1 MWKALNTICYS
12 IEAYRQLSNVTKFVS
27 YTFKAVKY
35 NIFFL
40 LKKLL
45 FLQSRK
51 VHNRNTIVLIL
62 NQNEEKM
69 IQFKFLN
76 ARVIRKERK
85 LLKFL
90 LVFCCAHFILIFS

>member
-1 MWKALNTICYS
+1 MWKALKTICYS
-12 IEAYRQLSNVTKFVS
+12 IETYRQLSNVTKFVS

-35 NIFFL
+35 KKKI

-51 VHNRNTIVLIL
+51 VQNRNTIVLIL

-76 ARVIRKERK
+76 STHV
-85 LLKFL
+85 
-90 LVFCCAHFILIFS
+90 S